1 MDSKPYE
8 NEEEEDENNND
19 CDLEDYQL
27 NMNDETDQG
36 AAINHNESQ
45 TS

>member
-8 NEEEEDENNND
+8 NEEEEDENND
-19 CDLEDYQL
+19 DLEDDQL
-27 NMNDETDQG
+27 KINDETDQG
-36 AAINHNESQ
+36 AANNHNESQ